1 MMLTQADI
9 DAAVSESLAKT
20 QELLSEYG
28 EQFVRPLMEV
38 QRVMGGRT
46 PSPKPSP
53 IGEGARSSAEDMQG
67 GEDGQR
73 TTGQANEYTDD
84 AEASAGL

>member
-1 MMLTQADI
+1 MLTQADI

-38 QRVMGGRT
+38 QKAMD
-46 PSPKPSP
+46 
-53 IGEGARSSAEDMQG
+53 ARQMHAGMTMNEG

-73 TTGQANEYTDD
+73 EMDQDV
-84 AEASAGL
+84 SAGHAESTEV